1 MTCSSP
7 RGCYGNTVPWLKAD
21 MIVNRRDSSERCWLP
36 GTEAGGVAPA
46 SHCFRAGR
54 PARHSSRRRLAR
66 TPGRAWSWLA
76 ARNGGGCTS
85 SGRPEIQQS
94 FSVPSQRATALR
106 SAQPRPGR
114 WPFRTAGRRGGTFDL
129 HQRKLF
135 GQIMV
140 RHMCA
145 TGDPSNPS
153 PSEGCRKLRPT
164 TSSNSSNATLT
175 LESKLYTS
183 FIVIKR
189 AVIYHR

>member
-114 WPFRTAGRRGGTFDL
+114 WPFRTAGRRGVPL
-129 HQRKLF
+129 ISIRESCSA
-135 GQIMV
+135 
-140 RHMCA
+140 RSWCA
-145 TGDPSNPS
+145 TCALPVIRRIQAPPRAAENYG
-153 PSEGCRKLRPT
+153 RLRPR
-164 TSSNSSNATLT
+164 
-175 LESKLYTS
+175 
-183 FIVIKR
+183 I
-189 AVIYHR
+189 HRTPP